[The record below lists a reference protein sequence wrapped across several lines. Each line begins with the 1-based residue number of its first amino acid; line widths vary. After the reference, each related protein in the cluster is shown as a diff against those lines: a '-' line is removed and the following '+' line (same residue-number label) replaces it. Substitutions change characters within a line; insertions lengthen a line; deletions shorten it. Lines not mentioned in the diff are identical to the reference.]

1 MDNFSLKLF
10 HMENSWILEICCDS
24 FKVQVLLLTKFLKKN
39 MAVLMQIEFTDFK
52 KLDDFPIE
60 FLSSKNREE
69 NTIAQW
75 FVIITISDFLI
86 IVKFLF

>member
-1 MDNFSLKLF
+1 
-10 HMENSWILEICCDS
+10 
-24 FKVQVLLLTKFLKKN
+24 
-39 MAVLMQIEFTDFK
+39 MQIEYTDFK
-52 KLDDFPIE
+52 RQDDFPIE

-86 IVKFLF
+86 IVKFLFLNFWLNKTINFAIFFNTSIVSVPLKKNCNYF

>member
-1 MDNFSLKLF
+1 
-10 HMENSWILEICCDS
+10 
-24 FKVQVLLLTKFLKKN
+24 
-39 MAVLMQIEFTDFK
+39 MQIEFTDFK
-52 KLDDFPIE
+52 RLDDFPIE

-69 NTIAQW
+69 NTISQW